1 MILTTIALFGL
12 AFSLDLLI
20 GEPPNALHPVAWF
33 GRLVDTLDREWADT
47 DGGQRLAGVGIALF
61 APLIPAVVAGGSVV
75 LASAASPLA
84 GAIVAG
90 LVLFLTTSLRS
101 LLELTQTVVAAT
113 DVGDEFRTGGSD
125 VAGTDGRAADTDE
138 WTADTDGRAADTDG
152 TTDVTDDG
160 LETARD
166 RVRGLVG
173 RDTST
178 LSPAEIRSAAV
189 ESVGENLADGLVA
202 TLLPFAL
209 LAPVSLP
216 AAAAAAAWV
225 KGVNTLDS
233 MLGYPSKPHGTGSAR
248 LDDLVMWFPARIAA
262 VAIAVAGADPF
273 AVLRAREWARD
284 PPSPNSGWPMATLAC
299 VLSVRLTKPGVYDL
313 NTAADLPT
321 VDDGDRA
328 VSVVGLAAVL
338 SVLLAIA
345 LAAGVAIAVTT
356 LEGAQVEPAVVGTL
370 LEPTADTA
378 IETVTRLLRE
388 VSR

>member
-233 MLGYPSKPHGTGSAR
+233 MLGYPSKPLGTASAR
-248 LDDLVMWFPARIAA
+248 LDDLVMWFPARLSA
-262 VAIAVAGADPF
+262 VAIAVAAADPG
-273 AVLRAREWARD
+273 ALVRAREWARA

-299 VLSVRLTKPGVYDL
+299 ALSVRLHKPGGYDL
-313 NTAADLPT
+313 NPDATLPT
-321 VDDGDRA
+321 LEDGEQATGLVFRA
-328 VSVVGLAAVL
+328 ALVAAV
-338 SVLLAIA
+338 LAIA
-345 LAAGVAIAVTT
+345 LGATLEALLSTAGVVA
-356 LEGAQVEPAVVGTL
+356 
-370 LEPTADTA
+370 
-378 IETVTRLLRE
+378 
-388 VSR
+388 

>member
-1 MILTTIALFGL
+1 MTTTTAALVGFALGL
-12 AFSLDLLI
+12 DRLV
-20 GEPPNALHPVAWF
+20 GEPPNAAHPVAWL
-33 GRLVDTLDREWADT
+33 GRLVGALDRPWSD
-47 DGGQRLAGVGIALF
+47 DDRVQRLLGVPIALVV
-61 APLIPAVVAGGSVV
+61 PLAPAVVAGGAV
-75 LASAASPLA
+75 LAASAIHPVA
-84 GAIVAG
+84 GAAVAG
-90 LVLFLTTSLRS
+90 LVLFLSTSLRM
-101 LLELTQTVVAAT
+101 LVELTSEVVAAT
-113 DVGDEFRTGGSD
+113 ASD
-125 VAGTDGRAADTDE
+125 
-138 WTADTDGRAADTDG
+138 
-152 TTDVTDDG
+152 

-173 RDTST
+173 RDAAD
-178 LSPAEIRSAAV
+178 LSPAELRSAAV
-189 ESVGENLADGLVA
+189 ESAAENLADGLVA
-202 TLLPFAL
+202 TLLPFAV
-209 LAPVSLP
+209 LAPFSLP

-233 MLGYPSKPHGTGSAR
+233 MLGYPSKPHGTASAR
-248 LDDLVMWFPARIAA
+248 LDDLVMWLPARITAM
-262 VAIAVAGADPF
+262 AIAVAGADPF